1 MTLKKLTHKILRV
14 LRDTVNVTAQNN
26 SQLSV
31 TDSFKMAT
39 KKQIR
44 YNDTRRQGKERKIYF
59 FLFLTCFVWNV
70 LSHLLL
76 PCLKKKLKIRTVGDG
91 DFTGYESCLP
101 TSSVNAIVPI
111 SPTWQMVQKKP
122 FAYLV

>member
-1 MTLKKLTHKILRV
+1 MNENACMTLKKLTHKILRV

-59 FLFLTCFVWNV
+59 FLFLTCFAWNV

-76 PCLKKKLKIRTVGDG
+76 PCLKKNI
-91 DFTGYESCLP
+91 
-101 TSSVNAIVPI
+101 
-111 SPTWQMVQKKP
+111 KKNK
-122 FAYLV
+122 